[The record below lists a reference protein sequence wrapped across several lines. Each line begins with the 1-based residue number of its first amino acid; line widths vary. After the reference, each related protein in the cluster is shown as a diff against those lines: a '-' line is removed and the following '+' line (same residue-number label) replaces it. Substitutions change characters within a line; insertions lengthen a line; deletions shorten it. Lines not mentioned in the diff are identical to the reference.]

1 MCYFYREF
9 LLYSIELSGLE
20 KELLSLSKKLIQH
33 TLQTLF
39 SHLFYELTFE
49 WDSSRTLN
57 LTGDLFLRV
66 SSFKIRILIRPVSAT
81 HFYNKVITTT
91 TLVTMKF
98 F

>member
-9 LLYSIELSGLE
+9 LLYSIELSGIE
-20 KELLSLSKKLIQH
+20 MELLPLLKKLIQH

-39 SHLFYELTFE
+39 SHLFYDADFWMRQSLKV
-49 WDSSRTLN
+49 LN
-57 LTGDLFLRV
+57 LTGELFLRV

-91 TLVTMKF
+91 TLVTMK
-98 F
+98 